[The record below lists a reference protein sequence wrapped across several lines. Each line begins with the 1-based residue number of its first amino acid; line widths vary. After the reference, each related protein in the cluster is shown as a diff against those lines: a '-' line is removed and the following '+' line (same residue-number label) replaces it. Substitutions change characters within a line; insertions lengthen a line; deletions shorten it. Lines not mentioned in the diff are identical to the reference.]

1 MDEIS
6 ALQKEMEN
14 KNKSDFKSLK
24 SVTFVLDDA
33 KESLQKVSE
42 EEDSLRSMVEALRMS
57 WRM

>member
-42 EEDSLRSMVEALRMS
+42 EEDSLRSS
-57 WRM
+57 